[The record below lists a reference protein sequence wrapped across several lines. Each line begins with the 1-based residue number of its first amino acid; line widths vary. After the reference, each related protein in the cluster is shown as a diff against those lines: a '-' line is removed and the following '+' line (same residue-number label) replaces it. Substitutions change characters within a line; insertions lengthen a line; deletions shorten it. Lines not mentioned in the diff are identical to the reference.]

1 MLVFENPGGEPVDAL
16 LGSGDLGPLEITN
29 PEEGPWKVK
38 VYGYEVPDA
47 GQSFRVLLKSYAE
60 DRWSWI
66 ETLGPEEI
74 ESNENGT
81 VEANLTIPEDT
92 SLSRQDGYI
101 KIASDS
107 HTLEIP
113 VSLTIAGSGLEGLT
127 AEEAIDSDGD
137 GLFDVL
143 TLGFGLN
150 ITAPGSFNL
159 KGVLSDCN
167 GSRIEAIDRSFE
179 LLESGSILVNV
190 SGTDIWRNGNCGPMQ
205 IKNLI
210 LYDKSGTFVDRF
222 DREIVIDR
230 QPDQFQ
236 PPAAYLA
243 GEYVN
248 RTTPGS
254 IAIGVNVTVTKPGRY
269 GLQGI
274 IVNDYREELDEKS
287 VESDL
292 SAGNATMLLQ
302 FDPAQF
308 MQVGENSSIHLVD
321 LVLLR
326 NGEELER
333 VEYAWGTE
341 EMNPLAFEAASSPAA
356 GTSGR
361 PAVKLGGAGGVR
373 MENGTAVIS

>member
-1 MLVFENPGGEPVDAL
+1 
-16 LGSGDLGPLEITN
+16 
-29 PEEGPWKVK
+29 
-38 VYGYEVPDA
+38 
-47 GQSFRVLLKSYAE
+47 
-60 DRWSWI
+60 
-66 ETLGPEEI
+66 
-74 ESNENGT
+74 
-81 VEANLTIPEDT
+81 
-92 SLSRQDGYI
+92 
-101 KIASDS
+101 
-107 HTLEIP
+107 
-113 VSLTIAGSGLEGLT
+113 
-127 AEEAIDSDGD
+127 
-137 GLFDVL
+137 
-143 TLGFGLN
+143 
-150 ITAPGSFNL
+150 
-159 KGVLSDCN
+159 
-167 GSRIEAIDRSFE
+167 
-179 LLESGSILVNV
+179 
-190 SGTDIWRNGNCGPMQ
+190 MQ

-222 DREIVIDR
+222 EKEIIINR

-269 GLQGI
+269 ELQGI

-321 LVLLR
+321 LVLLS

-333 VEYAWGTE
+333 VDYAWGTE

-356 GTSGR
+356 GVSGR
-361 PAVKLGGAGGVR
+361 PVVKLGGAGGVL